1 MEHRL
6 FLAALLRKQVSQVSR
21 RVLSERMNVLYSV
34 FTTEGMK
41 NVRQTIRLLDFT
53 HFIHVVQLGRREEP
67 TRKSMTVAAL
77 ILSSYLTPFVILSM

>member
-1 MEHRL
+1 
-6 FLAALLRKQVSQVSR
+6 
-21 RVLSERMNVLYSV
+21 MNVLYSL

-41 NVRQTIRLLDFT
+41 DVRQTIRLLDFT
-53 HFIHVVQLGRREEP
+53 HFIHGVQLVRREEP